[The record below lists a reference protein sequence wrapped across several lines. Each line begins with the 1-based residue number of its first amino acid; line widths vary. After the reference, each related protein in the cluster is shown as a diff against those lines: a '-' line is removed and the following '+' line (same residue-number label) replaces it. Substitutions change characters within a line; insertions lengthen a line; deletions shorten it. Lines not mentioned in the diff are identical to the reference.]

1 MAIDS
6 WCFRWQL
13 TQCLQPQDFCEGIA
27 IFGEFAAAGDII
39 VTTFSKKRLQGTALG
54 AIYGKKAGL
63 LSEKY
68 LVA

>member
-1 MAIDS
+1 
-6 WCFRWQL
+6 
-13 TQCLQPQDFCEGIA
+13 
-27 IFGEFAAAGDII
+27 